1 MPNSAAPLVSVE
13 RAGVEE
19 AIHLGHLAVVG
30 ADGEVRARLGDPD
43 HLTYFRSCAKPF
55 QSIGSLGTGIAS
67 RFDLRPEHV
76 AIMSASHNGEP
87 RHVEIVRDLLARTG
101 VPESALQCGAHWPI
115 HEPSAALAR
124 RQMDEPLPIFNNC
137 SGKHAGMLAAATALG
152 APLDTYLEPDHPVQ
166 RRISDVIADYTH
178 RPSATIH
185 YGTDGCSAPN
195 AAVPLAAM
203 ARSFAALVRATEE
216 IPLGVVAAMT
226 EHPFLVGGTD
236 RFDTRLMEATG
247 GRLLAKAGAAGAHCT
262 ADRESGLGLTIKLD
276 SGDGTW
282 TAVAVMAALD
292 RLGWLRPGEREA
304 LSAFARP
311 TLRNHRRMAVGIVRP
326 VLQFAVTAM

>member
-30 ADGEVRARLGDPD
+30 ADGQVRARLGDPD

-55 QSIGSLGTGIAS
+55 QSVGSLGTGIAG

-101 VPESALQCGAHWPI
+101 VPESALQCGAHGPI
-115 HEPSAALAR
+115 PEPSAALAR
-124 RQMDEPLPIFNNC
+124 PQMDGPPPIFDKC
-137 SGKHAGMLAAATALG
+137 AREPPGVPAAAH
-152 APLDTYLEPDHPVQ
+152 APT
-166 RRISDVIADYTH
+166 
-178 RPSATIH
+178 
-185 YGTDGCSAPN
+185 
-195 AAVPLAAM
+195 
-203 ARSFAALVRATEE
+203 
-216 IPLGVVAAMT
+216 
-226 EHPFLVGGTD
+226 
-236 RFDTRLMEATG
+236 
-247 GRLLAKAGAAGAHCT
+247 
-262 ADRESGLGLTIKLD
+262 DRESGFGLHIKLD